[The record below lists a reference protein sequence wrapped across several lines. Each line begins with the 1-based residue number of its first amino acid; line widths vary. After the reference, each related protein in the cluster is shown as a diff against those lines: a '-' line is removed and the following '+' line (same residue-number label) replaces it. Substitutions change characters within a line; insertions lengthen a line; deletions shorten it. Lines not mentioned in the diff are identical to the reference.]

1 MKPQLKEGVLP
12 KSNKQINRG
21 KGLKY
26 AGKGKIQPLKK
37 QSEDGQSSY
46 RNASDEPESNS
57 EGETSNVDEGD
68 KQEVGVKETQS
79 DSSLTAVSYDDE
91 LDAEENFSI
100 PNQSYRGSKIKP
112 GFIPSRNVP
121 MKGTRKSVKSY
132 KSDNKGSAVYSDS
145 ESSCSSELENVD
157 LSTLHNLSYNKMISR
172 SDEDISDSGEEHDFS
187 SSDDSD
193 VDFVRLQAEKKA
205 MSMQAFTSSK
215 GLLRKSNKR
224 KGSVKEIQ
232 KEKRGSQVSMR
243 RSSSISMRKLS
254 KRNSIA
260 LPDKMNLKIEISE
273 DERAF
278 SATDIEKDEP
288 NKTEMREL
296 AASYQAEDIGEEI
309 HPRKDSSGVEL
320 SLDSKLMEDSGPN
333 EVGIASDDENE
344 IDDKLLLETL
354 RADEADQYDFNDTSL
369 PGVDGYILENMG
381 EDEEEELFLREEEK
395 YLVNE
400 FENNGFD
407 DDDGL
412 LGDYNDDNVSRK
424 NALDSFHE
432 FSKSEHK
439 DVVQYATSSGE
450 SESSTEDEDDYID
463 LDDFDIPTFDNK
475 TVVRENTKE
484 NQKGSQKASRH
495 GSVSK
500 IDKELGTELNNSD
513 EEDDF
518 YLWNYFFSS
527 DNDNNSTGSD
537 GEEVYVNDFEGY
549 SFRKQVTGDVG
560 INEQLIA
567 QPAYALDDYISSDDS
582 NDSGDSTD
590 EEVNL
595 PPSSGKRQ
603 GFERAKEVLSSKTAD
618 YRPPVLGTWVALHCK
633 PFGVI
638 DGLSTRMLHP
648 HPNMLNNQQ
657 KSGNS
662 GVLDKLNS
670 NNNINDPVIGLEEIL
685 NVNELDNED
694 ENDVRIWRDFNDRK
708 ATIPLG
714 AFRNRSTVNNTFMHN
729 EDPLSTLGQGQ
740 EHKRYSSFH
749 NMNEKSHKETLLPRN
764 KKLAINK
771 PSHKQRRAS
780 LQGYFN
786 IQPDILPSLKEKT
799 RRDSIAE
806 AVSEGYMPTTSGLFS
821 QAAIAEVEDTL
832 GNEVDII
839 SQVKG
844 I

>member
-1 MKPQLKEGVLP
+1 MIPQLKEGVLP
-12 KSNKQINRG
+12 NSSKQINRG

-26 AGKGKIQPLKK
+26 AGKGKLQPLRKR
-37 QSEDGQSSY
+37 SDEGQSSHTSG
-46 RNASDEPESNS
+46 SDESESYS
-57 EGETSNVDEGD
+57 EGETGNVDEDRKKRDGF
-68 KQEVGVKETQS
+68 KETQS

-100 PNQSYRGSKIKP
+100 PKRSYRGSKIKP
-112 GFIPSRNVP
+112 GSITGRNVP
-121 MKGTRKSVKSY
+121 MKGTRKSVKGY
-132 KSDNKGSAVYSDS
+132 QFEAKSSAVYSDS
-145 ESSCSSELENVD
+145 ESNSSSELENVD
-157 LSTLHNLSYNKMISR
+157 LSTSHNLSYNKMVSR
-172 SDEDISDSGEEHDFS
+172 SDEDVSDSEEEHDFS

-193 VDFVRLQAEKKA
+193 VDFVRLQAERKA
-205 MSMQAFTSSK
+205 MTMQAFTSSK
-215 GLLRKSNKR
+215 GLQRKSNKR
-224 KGSVKEIQ
+224 KGSVKDVQ
-232 KEKRGSQVSMR
+232 NEKRESHASRR
-243 RSSSISMRKLS
+243 RSSSISMRKLG

-260 LPDKMNLKIEISE
+260 LPDNMNLNIEIPE
-273 DERAF
+273 IENAF
-278 SATDIEKDEP
+278 NASDIENDEHGKSKKKEP
-288 NKTEMREL
+288 
-296 AASYQAEDIGEEI
+296 AVSYQPEDIGEEI
-309 HPRKDSSGVEL
+309 HTGKDSSGMEL
-320 SLDSKLMEDSGPN
+320 GLDSKLIEDSGPN
-333 EVGIASDDENE
+333 EDGIASDDENE

-354 RADEADQYDFNDTSL
+354 RADEADQYDFNDTDL
-369 PGVDGYILENMG
+369 PGVDGCILENVG

-407 DDDGL
+407 DDEVFPD
-412 LGDYNDDNVSRK
+412 DYNDDNDSRK

-450 SESSTEDEDDYID
+450 SESSTEDEDDYMD

-475 TVVRENTKE
+475 RVVQKDIKE
-484 NQKGSQKASRH
+484 SHKGSEKISLQ

-500 IDKELGTELNNSD
+500 IDKDLGTELNNSD

-549 SFRKQVTGDVG
+549 SVRKQMTGDEG
-560 INEQLIA
+560 INEQLISE
-567 QPAYALDDYISSDDS
+567 PAYALNDYIPSDNS

-648 HPNMLNNQQ
+648 HPNVLNNQQ

-662 GVLDKLNS
+662 GILEKLNAS
-670 NNNINDPVIGLEEIL
+670 NNINDPVLGLEEIL
-685 NVNELDNED
+685 NVNELDNDD

-729 EDPLSTLGQGQ
+729 EDPLSTLGHGQ
-740 EHKRYSSFH
+740 EHKRYSSLH
-749 NMNEKSHKETLLPRN
+749 SMNEKSNKETLLPRN

-771 PSHKQRRAS
+771 PLHRQRRAS
-780 LQGYFN
+780 LQGYFSIKPN
-786 IQPDILPSLKEKT
+786 ILPSLKEKT

-806 AVSEGYMPTTSGLFS
+806 AVSEGYTPTNSGLFS
-821 QAAIAEVEDTL
+821 QAAIAELEDTL
-832 GNEVDII
+832 GNEVDIM
-839 SQVKG
+839 SQIKG
-844 I
+844 N